1 MNYYGIS
8 GERYLAHHGIKGM
21 KWGVR
26 RYQNPDGTYTA
37 AGLRRRRAL
46 DDATAKAKRFKTYAD
61 NNARKF
67 EQMKSS
73 GSKQPV
79 SVRDLDRWINVSK
92 KQSADYK
99 RVIDTL
105 KGVKVDDLDRKKLK
119 AIEKWVKTASFED
132 ADYTDVRSGRSTTN
146 YQDRDDLRSSNQAL
160 KKMGLITKQNTP
172 FATMKEVSNIERD
185 LQNDTAFMNRMNK
198 MRSSGATERQI
209 SEAWNKELDRR
220 VDKYIEK
227 RDNL

>member
-46 DDATAKAKRFKTYAD
+46 DDASAEAKRFKAYAD

-73 GSKQPV
+73 GPKRPV
-79 SVRDLDRWINVSK
+79 TVGDLDRWINVSK

-105 KGVKVDDLDRKKLK
+105 KNTRIDDLDRKKLK
-119 AIEKWVKTASFED
+119 AIEKWTKNATFED
-132 ADYTDVRSGRSTTN
+132 ADYTDVRNGRSTTN
-146 YQDRDDLRSSNQAL
+146 YQDRDDLRESNQAL
-160 KKMGLITKQNTP
+160 KRMGL
-172 FATMKEVSNIERD
+172 E
-185 LQNDTAFMNRMNK
+185 
-198 MRSSGATERQI
+198 
-209 SEAWNKELDRR
+209 
-220 VDKYIEK
+220 
-227 RDNL
+227 